1 MKYILY
7 ILLKKFKVY
16 YTSIR
21 SARYV
26 FVFLQSK
33 FLKEK
38 SSGFQSE
45 FGVRGFNPVTG
56 QHIRYV
62 HDCRRGPRMSAASAK
77 SRPFFSYFFPFHLK
91 SIIIYFLSYMALER
105 LKIYD
110 SNDTFLN
117 QYNHIHQEILTKNHG
132 NLRDSLS

>member
-1 MKYILY
+1 MNYILY

-45 FGVRGFNPVTG
+45 FRIRGFNPVTG
-56 QHIRYV
+56 SNRSGY
-62 HDCRRGPRMSAASAK
+62 PA
-77 SRPFFSYFFPFHLK
+77 HL
-91 SIIIYFLSYMALER
+91 LALNPTVLLTDKGQR
-105 LKIYD
+105 KKI
-110 SNDTFLN
+110 
-117 QYNHIHQEILTKNHG
+117 KK
-132 NLRDSLS
+132 

>member
-1 MKYILY
+1 MNYILY

-38 SSGFQSE
+38 RSGMSRGFLGGFNPNS
-45 FGVRGFNPVTG
+45 GIPIRGFNPVTG
-56 QHIRYV
+56 NE
-62 HDCRRGPRMSAASAK
+62 MK
-77 SRPFFSYFFPFHLK
+77 SKTTGKLNSVE
-91 SIIIYFLSYMALER
+91 IGEIYAF
-105 LKIYD
+105 
-110 SNDTFLN
+110 
-117 QYNHIHQEILTKNHG
+117 
-132 NLRDSLS
+132 